1 MDHRV
6 PKVGLVLSIVCAVL
20 AVLTFVIL
28 NQAFE
33 GPNPVSAIQGEG
45 YHLEATFEDTEA
57 LPTKQPVLVRGV
69 PVGKVTEVEY
79 NPDDATATVTFT
91 VNDDDLEGVYSD
103 ASVTIGERTLLG
115 DPYLNLDPGTPGRD
129 ELDSGA
135 EVGSRPSVDFDEALD
150 FLDAE
155 GRRHLTSTLE
165 TLGEATKSPRSGA
178 DLGGT
183 VEELSRAVGELRTL
197 TDALHG
203 QEGPLA
209 EIVSNTSVV
218 VDELGSREDALRRI
232 VGSGRATLE
241 ALNTNT
247 ESLQRGVAA
256 LPGVLSAGT
265 EALDAAKPLIAE
277 ARPLVREVRE
287 AAPDLAP
294 ALADVGPLAGDT
306 IETVKNVSGLPTL
319 RKLLRVVLLAAPAVP
334 GLEAGVRNLVSLLR
348 YAAPRANGIVSF
360 FSNMA
365 GVTNHGDSDG
375 AWARFGIIFEPGQLL
390 DFRTPSVCRPEDDL
404 PVNLGVCR
412 NAYPEPNDGLDNEPY
427 EPGSYERL
435 KPYKVPPPQDD

>member
-1 MDHRV
+1 VDHRI
-6 PKVGLVLSIVCAVL
+6 PKVGLVLSVVCTVL
-20 AVLTFVIL
+20 AILTFVIL

-33 GPNPVSAIQGEG
+33 GPNPVSAIRGEG
-45 YHLEATFEDTEA
+45 YHLTATFDDTEA

-69 PVGKVTEVEY
+69 PVGKTTEVAY
-79 NPDDATATVTFT
+79 NRDDATATVTFAIS
-91 VNDDDLEGVYSD
+91 DDDLAGVYPD

-115 DPYLNLDPGTPGRD
+115 DPYLNLDPGTPGGA
-129 ELDSGA
+129 ELESGA
-135 EVGSRPSVDFDEALD
+135 EVDSRPSVDFDEALD

-165 TLGEATKSPRSGA
+165 TLGDATRSPRSGA

-183 VEELSRAVGELRTL
+183 VEELARTIGELRRL

-218 VDELGSREDALRRI
+218 LDELGSREDALRRI

-241 ALNTNT
+241 GLNTNT
-247 ESLQRGVAA
+247 ESLERGVAA
-256 LPGVLSAGT
+256 TPGVLDAGT
-265 EALDAAKPLIAE
+265 EALGAARPLIAE
-277 ARPLVREVRE
+277 ARPLVREVRR

-306 IETVKNVSGLPTL
+306 IETVKNISGLPTL
-319 RKLLRVVLLAAPAVP
+319 RKLLRVVLLAGPAVP
-334 GLEAGVRNLVSLLR
+334 GLEDGVRNLVSLLR

-365 GVTNHGDSDG
+365 SVTAHGDSDG
-375 AWARFGIIFEPGQLL
+375 AWARFGILFEPGQLL
-390 DFRTPSVCRPEDDL
+390 DRQTPSICRPEDDL

-412 NAYPEPNDGLDNEPY
+412 NAYPQPDDALDNEPF

-435 KPYKVPPPQDD
+435 KPYKVPPPQGP

>member
-6 PKVGLVLSIVCAVL
+6 PKVGLVLSLVCTAL
-20 AVLTFVIL
+20 AILTFVVL

-33 GPNPVSAIQGEG
+33 GPNPVGAIQGED
-45 YHLEATFEDTEA
+45 YHLTATFDDIEA

-69 PVGKVTEVEY
+69 PVGKTTDVTY

-91 VNDDDLEGVYSD
+91 IDEDELEGVYED
-103 ASVTIGERTLLG
+103 ATVTIGERTLLG
-115 DPYLNLDPGTPGRD
+115 DAYLNLNPGTRGGR
-129 ELDSGA
+129 ELDSGERVA
-135 EVGSRPSVDFDEALD
+135 ARPSVDFDEALD
-150 FLDAE
+150 FLDKK
-155 GRRHLTSTLE
+155 GRRHLSSTLQ
-165 TLGEATKSPRSGA
+165 TLGEATRSPRSGA
-178 DLGGT
+178 DFGGT

-197 TDALHG
+197 TDTLHG
-203 QEGPLA
+203 QEAPLA

-232 VGSGRATLE
+232 VGSGRAALE

-247 ESLQRGVAA
+247 ESLERGIAA
-256 LPGVLSAGT
+256 LPGVLAAGT
-265 EALDAAKPLIAE
+265 EALDLAQPLIAE

-306 IETVKNVSGLPTL
+306 IESVKDLSGLPTL
-319 RKLLRVVLLAAPAVP
+319 RKVLRVVLLAGPAVP
-334 GLEAGVRNLVSLLR
+334 GLEDSVRNLVPLLR

-365 GVTNHGDSDG
+365 GVTAHGDSDG

-390 DFRTPSVCRPEDDL
+390 DLRTPSVCRPEDDL
-404 PVNLGVCR
+404 PVNLGVCH
-412 NAYPEPNDGLDNEPY
+412 NAYPQPNDALDNEPY

-435 KPYKVPPPQDD
+435 KPYKVPPPQGE